1 MFSRIREMLVRHLF
15 PVTVLMAGAA
25 KDEEKGFEFD
35 EETVTLLVGFGIL
48 IVFIL
53 GILFYYKDLGGLGV
67 TFIQDIVNV
76 PEAILNGIAGLI
88 DAGFRFL
95 EHLI

>member
-1 MFSRIREMLVRHLF
+1 MLVRHLF
-15 PVTVLMAGAA
+15 PVTVLMAGE
-25 KDEEKGFEFD
+25 EEKGFEFD
-35 EETVTLLVGFGIL
+35 EETVTLLVGFGI
-48 IVFIL
+48 IIIFIL
-53 GILFYYKDLGGLGV
+53 GILFYYRVLGGLGV
-67 TFIQDIVNV
+67 TFIQDIVSV

>member
-15 PVTVLMAGAA
+15 PVTVLMAA
-25 KDEEKGFEFD
+25 EEKGFEFD
-35 EETVTLLVGFGIL
+35 EETVTLLVGFGI
-48 IVFIL
+48 IIIFVL
-53 GILFYYKDLGGLGV
+53 GILFYYRVLGGLGV

>member
-1 MFSRIREMLVRHLF
+1 MFSRIRKMLVRHLF
-15 PVTVLMAGAA
+15 PVTVLMAA
-25 KDEEKGFEFD
+25 EEKGFEFD
-35 EETVTLLVGFGIL
+35 EETVTLLVGFGI
-48 IVFIL
+48 IIIFIL
-53 GILFYYKDLGGLGV
+53 GILFYYRVLGGLGV
-67 TFIQDIVNV
+67 TFIQDIVSV